1 MSHSINLLHLVS
13 KTLHPHNSV
22 MTKSLIILFSTLLMT
37 KALAAGASAQARA
50 RVLASVSI
58 EKSYENAKKDKALK
72 ITPHSIISII
82 QKNKSHEIKSD
93 GEGRV
98 IIPQGRIEIIF

>member
-1 MSHSINLLHLVS
+1 
-13 KTLHPHNSV
+13 

-58 EKSYENAKKDKALK
+58 EKNHENTKENKALK
-72 ITPHSIISII
+72 IAPNSIISII
-82 QKNKSHEIKSD
+82 QKNKSHEIKSNS
-93 GEGRV
+93 EGRLV
-98 IIPQGRIEIIF
+98 IPQGRIEIIF